1 MRHAETE
8 GSGVSHASLELAG
21 ALEAEAARYGIEIVR
36 LTRPRRSWPF
46 RYAVRR
52 ARVDALLVPSGAV
65 PPFMPVPCI
74 PWVHDVAIFSHPEWF
89 EQTWF
94 RRQLTTRLFLRG
106 VRRAP
111 LVFAVSEDTKRAL
124 MHVAHIPDGRVTVTY
139 QGIRPIEKGET
150 KAYALVLGT
159 INPRKNIPFLEALW
173 PEVERRC
180 PGVQLLIAGK
190 PRLTFSD
197 ARRDDLVAHAA
208 MLLLPSLH
216 EGFGRTALEAM
227 SAGVPVIASNRGA
240 IPEVV
245 GEAGLLLE
253 PDDREG
259 WIQAIVD
266 GFEGHLDGSAGRA
279 RSKRFSWQKTA
290 DIMLAKLAKV

>member
-1 MRHAETE
+1 
-8 GSGVSHASLELAG
+8 
-21 ALEAEAARYGIEIVR
+21 
-36 LTRPRRSWPF
+36 
-46 RYAVRR
+46 
-52 ARVDALLVPSGAV
+52 
-65 PPFMPVPCI
+65 
-74 PWVHDVAIFSHPEWF
+74 
-89 EQTWF
+89 
-94 RRQLTTRLFLRG
+94 
-106 VRRAP
+106 
-111 LVFAVSEDTKRAL
+111 